1 MPAGLV
7 ELDLGLNPLQCLPP
21 TLAKASELQRLCLRG
36 TDVQQ
41 RDLAAMRATLERL
54 PHLCHLDLANNAL
67 RSLPPG
73 SYLSRKQ
80 WISRGLLGFSAGP
93 CLTDFASH
101 IAPLRTPTHPTHPH
115 PPTHPLLQAYWSL
128 I

>member
-21 TLAKASELQRLCLRG
+21 TLAKASKLQRLCLRG
-36 TDVQQ
+36 THVQQ

-80 WISRGLLGFSAGP
+80 WIRQGTAGLL
-93 CLTDFASH
+93 CW
-101 IAPLRTPTHPTHPH
+101 PLPH
-115 PPTHPLLQAYWSL
+115 
-128 I
+128 